1 MVDFA
6 RQPLLSKE
14 KEADLKSKM
23 EPLWLQG
30 LSGMQIA
37 KQLKLGHL
45 EQLLNHYSPGM
56 SIFTAKN
63 SIYLSESNPDSK
75 KAVKLCQII
84 ATKIRLK
91 SWG

>member
-1 MVDFA
+1 MDFA

-37 KQLKLGHL
+37 KQLKLD
-45 EQLLNHYSPGM
+45 
-56 SIFTAKN
+56 T
-63 SIYLSESNPDSK
+63 
-75 KAVKLCQII
+75 
-84 ATKIRLK
+84 
-91 SWG
+91 